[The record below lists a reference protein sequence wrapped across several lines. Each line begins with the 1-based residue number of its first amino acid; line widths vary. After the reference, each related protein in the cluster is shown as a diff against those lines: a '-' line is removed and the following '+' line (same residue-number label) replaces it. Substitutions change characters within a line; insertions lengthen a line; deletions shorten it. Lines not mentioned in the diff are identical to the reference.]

1 MTTLL
6 LIRHGENEFTATG
19 RLAARL
25 PGVHLNER
33 GRRQAV
39 ALAGVLGNA
48 PIQAIY
54 SSPLERALETAAPL
68 AAVLGL
74 EVQIEAGLIEIEMGG
89 WTGRPLKELGKLKA
103 WKTLQETPSRFSFPG
118 GESFV
123 AIQARSVAAVE
134 GIAARHP
141 EGLVACF
148 SHGDIIRVLA
158 AYFLNVPLD
167 SFQRL
172 NIDTTSI
179 TQVNL
184 GKDGRVSVPRVNQV
198 MDFAWPGKREEA
210 KRAPQRREG
219 RRETQSEAEIK
230 NGKLTADS

>member
-1 MTTLL
+1 MTILL
-6 LIRHGENEFTATG
+6 LIRHGENEFTTTG
-19 RLAARL
+19 RLAGRL
-25 PGVHLNER
+25 AGVHLNER

-39 ALAGVLGNA
+39 ALAGVLGSA

-74 EVQIEAGLIEIEMGG
+74 EVQVEAGLIEVEMGD
-89 WTGRPLKELGKLKA
+89 WTGKPLKALRKLKA
-103 WKTLQETPSRFSFPG
+103 WKALQETPSRFGFPG
-118 GESFV
+118 GENFA

-148 SHGDIIRVLA
+148 SHGDIIRLLTA
-158 AYFLNVPLD
+158 HFLNVPLD

-179 TQVNL
+179 TQVHL
-184 GKDGRVSVPRVNQV
+184 GKDGRVFVSRVNQV
-198 MDFAWPGKREEA
+198 MDFAWPVKKEE
-210 KRAPQRREG
+210 PQRRGG
-219 RRETQSEAEIK
+219 RRVAQRE
-230 NGKLTADS
+230 D

>member
-19 RLAARL
+19 RLAGRL

-54 SSPLERALETAAPL
+54 SSPLERALESAAPL

-74 EVQIEAGLIEIEMGG
+74 EVQIEAGLIEVEIGN
-89 WTGRPLKELGKLKA
+89 WTGRPLKALRKLKA
-103 WKTLQETPSRFSFPG
+103 WKTLQETPSRFGFPG
-118 GESFV
+118 GESYLEM
-123 AIQARSVAAVE
+123 QARSVAAVE
-134 GIAARHP
+134 SIAEKHP

-184 GKDGRVSVPRVNQV
+184 GKDGRVFVPYVNQV
-198 MDFAWPGKREEA
+198 LNFAWPVKKEE
-210 KRAPQRREG
+210 KSAPQRRRG
-219 RRETQSEAEIK
+219 RGAAQRE
-230 NGKLTADS
+230 